1 MYYFTQCL
9 RWGIQE
15 QLSWLG
21 VSHAVIGKLPAKV
34 PVTWKLDWAG
44 RTHFWGGPLT
54 QLTSQC
60 LLLAGGL
67 SSSSHGPPC
76 RALWVSPQYGDLLSQ
91 MFITGHE
98 YTCLH
103 KVGSG
108 RGRWWGL
115 CSTEL
120 FRNQTN
126 KSAEIFKMSFKV
138 TLTISIQI
146 AMRER
151 EKEMDHE
158 RGFFGPGMEVTH
170 FTSTHFTL
178 VRT

>member
-34 PVTWKLDWAG
+34 PVTWKLDWAS

-60 LLLAGGL
+60 WLLAGGL

-103 KVGSG
+103 KVEMCSFIYKKFQ
-108 RGRWWGL
+108 GRWYVTDIVVQL
-115 CSTEL
+115 SHQVL
-120 FRNQTN
+120 R
-126 KSAEIFKMSFKV
+126 IFLSFCPLSLLEEVKV
-138 TLTISIQI
+138 DSFFNMATRGPTISPQSK
-146 AMRER
+146 R
-151 EKEMDHE
+151 K
-158 RGFFGPGMEVTH
+158 
-170 FTSTHFTL
+170 
-178 VRT
+178 